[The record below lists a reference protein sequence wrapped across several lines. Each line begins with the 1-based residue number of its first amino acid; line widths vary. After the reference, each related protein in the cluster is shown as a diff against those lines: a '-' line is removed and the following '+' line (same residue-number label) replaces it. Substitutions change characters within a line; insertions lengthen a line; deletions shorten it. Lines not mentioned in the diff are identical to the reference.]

1 MKKPRQALNMVV
13 PAPINDCRRA
23 LYELETAPF
32 IDGHIFV
39 NTRHVDRNAFQFE
52 ITLSRREEKSPA
64 DKVLRG
70 TLNYS
75 RETNTTIVTG
85 DVLPIQRHTFWN
97 IAALEM
103 LFLLIAGAVVIISQ
117 QPVEYLLLAVMSS
130 LLLVFGM
137 ISAWDRYD
145 TYRVVSI
152 TKRAL
157 RQLDPKKGHRYA
169 KRQSEE
175 SPFYDEDEYPDEQN
189 GDLPM

>member
-1 MKKPRQALNMVV
+1 MKKPRHALNMVV

-39 NTRHVDRNAFQFE
+39 NTQHIDRNAFKFE
-52 ITLSRREEKSPA
+52 ITLSSREEKSPT

-70 TLNYS
+70 TLHYS
-75 RETNTTIVTG
+75 HETNTTLVTG

-117 QPVEYLLLAVMSS
+117 QPVEYLLLAAISS
-130 LLLVFGM
+130 LVLVFGM
-137 ISAWDRYD
+137 ISAWDRID
-145 TYRVVSI
+145 SYRVIRI

-175 SPFYDEDEYPDEQN
+175 SPFYDEDEQFD
-189 GDLPM
+189 